1 MGLVRNARVR
11 AAAGG
16 KAPARRSAVDTRL
29 LSSIALHVFLALSA
43 LAFVI
48 PYYWL
53 FTSAFKTLPDIQ
65 RIPPDLVPRSPT
77 LANFVELLRTTQYS
91 RSILNSVLVASV
103 TTIGALFFCSLAGY
117 AFAKLRFRGR
127 DLLFLAMLATMM
139 VPTVVVLIPNFV
151 MMSRMG
157 LVDTFWPLLLI
168 PVSNS
173 TSVAPPFGIFWMRQY
188 IGSAIHDEL
197 LEAARIDGAS
207 EFGIYSRIVVPTIGP
222 GLAGLAIFAFTLS
235 WNSFLQPL
243 VFLRSPQNLTYPV
256 QLVALQSL
264 TWPLRPTNLIMAGG
278 ALSVAPMLLLFVL
291 LQRHF
296 IAGLTAGAVKE

>member
-1 MGLVRNARVR
+1 MFRPQPSERPFYFVLPALGLMAAVALYPLASTFWLSLRHELPIFGISRFVGLAHYAELWHDQRFWHSLANTLYFTLVSVSLEVSLGLGAALLLQQVFPGRGLVR
-11 AAAGG
+11 
-16 KAPARRSAVDTRL
+16 
-29 LSSIALHVFLALSA
+29 ALV
-43 LAFVI
+43 
-48 PYYWL
+48 
-53 FTSAFKTLPDIQ
+53 
-65 RIPPDLVPRSPT
+65 LVPW
-77 LANFVELLRTTQYS
+77 F
-91 RSILNSVLVASV
+91 I
-103 TTIGALFFCSLAGY
+103 
-117 AFAKLRFRGR
+117 
-127 DLLFLAMLATMM
+127 
-139 VPTVVVLIPNFV
+139 PTVVVLIPNFV